1 MESWEGLKERV
12 GATAQRGREAT
23 EEVSNVCATRGSEN
37 EGRGRVEKKETDARE
52 VRRLCERIYVR
63 GHHPS
68 FGLMG
73 VIQFRILNETCPAIT
88 VSLCPSITF
97 LSNIMSLPR

>member
-1 MESWEGLKERV
+1 MESWEGAKERV
-12 GATAQRGREAT
+12 EATARRGREAT

-37 EGRGRVEKKETDARE
+37 EGEQRKKKLMHEF
-52 VRRLCERIYVR
+52 RRLCERIYVR
-63 GHHPS
+63 GHRPS

-73 VIQFRILNETCPAIT
+73 VIQFRILNKTCPAIT
-88 VSLCPSITF
+88 ASLCSSITF